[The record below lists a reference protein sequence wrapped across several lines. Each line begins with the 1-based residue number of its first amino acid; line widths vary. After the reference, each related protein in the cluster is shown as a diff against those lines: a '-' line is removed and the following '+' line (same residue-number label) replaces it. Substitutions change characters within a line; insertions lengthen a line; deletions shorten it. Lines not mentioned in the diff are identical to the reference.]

1 MVPGSTFRYG
11 SSFRKRTLYPR
22 ACRRA
27 PRAADARPFPKEE
40 TTPPVMKINRA
51 MEGQHGETYRRTQ
64 VERFVEPIIVAGFC
78 KVSAKLIE
86 SEYKSAL
93 PHHEH
98 DSC

>member
-1 MVPGSTFRYG
+1 
-11 SSFRKRTLYPR
+11 
-22 ACRRA
+22 
-27 PRAADARPFPKEE
+27 
-40 TTPPVMKINRA
+40 MKINRA

-64 VERFVEPIIVAGFC
+64 VERFVEPIIVAGSC

-98 DSC
+98 DSCARHMRASSDGALSDHPPELIRRWATAAWEQTEEWESDEA